1 MEQKKPRKF
10 SIFPQ
15 SAKAKL
21 LLGAWWVFEAIM
33 IETPIFFY
41 IASKYE
47 IEILGPI
54 NIIYFLSSLFAV
66 VYGAICAGLGYRQ
79 WSLEKFAKKPL

>member
-1 MEQKKPRKF
+1 MEQQKKPRRF
-10 SIFPQ
+10 FPV

-21 LLGAWWVFEAIM
+21 ILGAWWIIEAIL
-33 IETPIFFY
+33 IETPLFFF

-47 IEILGPI
+47 VEILGPI
-54 NIIYFLSSLFAV
+54 NIIYFFSSFGTV
-66 VYGAICAGLGYRQ
+66 IYGTICLGLGYRQ